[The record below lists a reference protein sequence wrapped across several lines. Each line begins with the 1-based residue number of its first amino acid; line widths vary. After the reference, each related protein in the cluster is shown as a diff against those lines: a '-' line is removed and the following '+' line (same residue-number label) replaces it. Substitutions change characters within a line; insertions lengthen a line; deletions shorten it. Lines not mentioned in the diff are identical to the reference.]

1 MVNTSLLNTDN
12 LVNPNV
18 RSITKPLGDVNWGS
32 ESLGASGGGGGGY
45 SDEEIKV
52 LKITSTVNSREYLP
66 FIQSDL
72 VREKFAFP
80 VPWSDPAG
88 SCGRVS

>member
-1 MVNTSLLNTDN
+1 MVDN
-12 LVNPNV
+12 GDSVNPFY
-18 RSITKPLGDVNWGS
+18 RSITKPLGDLNWGS
-32 ESLGASGGGGGGY
+32 EGLEASGGGGY

-66 FIQSDL
+66 FIRSDL

-88 SCGRVS
+88 KMWKKNTLG